1 MARSELKNIDRE
13 TELVALAR
21 MVIYA
26 RETAR
31 ELKSS
36 EVEAGLSVTLE
47 AITKELTGDM
57 TIDVSGIEQSRKTRG
72 RSYQ

>member
-1 MARSELKNIDRE
+1 MVSAKLQNLDRE
-13 TELVALAR
+13 AELVALAR
-21 MVIYA
+21 MIIYA

-31 ELKSS
+31 GLKSS

-47 AITKELTGDM
+47 AITKELTSD
-57 TIDVSGIEQSRKTRG
+57 IDVDVSVIEQSRKASG